1 MKTIITIRNIRK
13 LFFFFAIVAMAG
25 SACKKTEIVTITV
38 QQPVAVFSVNVADPF
53 TGYQTQGSANYIDS
67 VFYFKNGS
75 DTGVNIKYSWDFGDG
90 TTSTDKDPKH
100 RYSKRGSYAVK
111 LTVSNDNKAFD
122 TVQQNVTVILG
133 QQIISIGGDTDIS
146 PVAIEETSANE
157 FVLLASGGYTTNYSY
172 YLFQLDSL
180 LKQKTMKTLPV
191 GYHFISMKATAD
203 GNYIFT
209 GSTHGRD
216 KNNELIKMKADGTQ
230 LWSKT
235 LSTDDSYS
243 FAAQTPDGGYTVV
256 GTRTVTRGNEVSYN
270 TVVIK
275 TDGNGSEQW
284 QKVLDGEGIAFAN
297 NAVIEQDGI
306 AMAGIKRGNCLD
318 CDSVMVVKLDNTGNV
333 VWKNVVIAALNNNG
347 WGNTYITKLTNANYA
362 VTTGNTRGIF
372 FFSPT
377 GAFLDRKLAGN
388 QVAAVCNSGDGNLI
402 VLQTEYGNGFRMSVA
417 KLTLDGVQ
425 QWYAYPDGRQKV
437 PGGVSCCSDSRPVAM
452 QRLHNGGVIVT
463 GSNLVH
469 NLSNYS
475 NHSIILLLELDE
487 AGKPK

>member
-1 MKTIITIRNIRK
+1 MKIIITIRK
-13 LFFFFAIVAMAG
+13 LFFFFAVVAMAG
-25 SACKKTEIVTITV
+25 SACKKTEIVTITI
-38 QQPVAVFSVNVADPF
+38 QQPVAAFSVNVADPF
-53 TGYQTQGSANYIDS
+53 TSYQTQSTVNYIDS
-67 VFYFKNGS
+67 NFYFRNGS
-75 DTGVNIKYSWDFGDG
+75 DTGVNIKYTWDFGDG

-100 RYSKRGSYAVK
+100 SYSKRGNYAVK
-111 LTVSNDNKAFD
+111 LIVSNNNKAFD

-133 QQIISIGGDTDIS
+133 QQVISIGSDTDIS

-180 LKQKTMKTLPV
+180 LKQKTMKTFPA
-191 GYHFISMKATAD
+191 GYHFKSMQATAD

-209 GSTHGRD
+209 GSTHGSE
-216 KNNELIKMKADGTQ
+216 KNNELVKMKADGTQ

-256 GTRTVTRGNEVSYN
+256 GTRTVTTGNEVSYN

-275 TDGNGSEQW
+275 TDDNGSQQW
-284 QKVLDGEGIAFAN
+284 QKVLDGEGIAFTN
-297 NAVIEQDGI
+297 NAIIEQNGI
-306 AMAGIKRGNCLD
+306 ALAGVKRGNCYD
-318 CDSVMVVKLDNTGNV
+318 CDSVMVVKLNNTGNV
-333 VWKNVVIAALNNNG
+333 VWKNVVIAALNTNVEG
-347 WGNTYITKLTNANYA
+347 ATYITKLTNGNYA
-362 VTTGNTRGIF
+362 VTTGNTSGIF

-388 QVAAVCNSGDGNLI
+388 PVAAVCNSGDGNLI
-402 VLQTEYGNGFRMSVA
+402 VLQTEYGNGFRINIA
-417 KLTLDGVQ
+417 KLTLDGVEK
-425 QWYAYPDGRQKV
+425 WYAHPDGRQKV
-437 PGGVSCCSDSRPVAM
+437 SGGFSCCSDSRPVAI

-475 NHSIILLLELDE
+475 NHSVILLLQLDE
-487 AGKPK
+487 DGKPK